1 MGLCVY
7 GKLSFFPGKHDTHA
21 GGVFEDVCLT
31 PGKRKNEEGNLTR
44 LRKKLARRTK
54 LKEYDRKH
62 VHSCFGLDGKLG
74 GCIDLS
80 SAEKLTPLK
89 RHVAVSGIFAR
100 SPFEEDAELPGV
112 IKEISIKKYR
122 QITRCTDEELERYVC
137 SERVCVEGV

>member
-1 MGLCVY
+1 
-7 GKLSFFPGKHDTHA
+7 
-21 GGVFEDVCLT
+21 
-31 PGKRKNEEGNLTR
+31 
-44 LRKKLARRTK
+44 
-54 LKEYDRKH
+54 
-62 VHSCFGLDGKLG
+62 LDGKLG

-100 SPFEEDAELPGV
+100 SPFKEDAELPGV

-137 SERVCVEGV
+137 SERVCVWWWGGEHMS